1 MNLAIIIILVIA
13 IGLIIFSYIKQLEQ
27 TKNLQKQIDHVTFL
41 VTDELYKMNNSVK
54 DIQLDLEITTNEEK
68 TIEMA
73 DSTRSTIKKMILMQR
88 SGYSVD
94 SIAEEC
100 NLPKEEVVRVLA
112 PYKESRK
119 RDA

>member
-13 IGLIIFSYIKQLEQ
+13 VGLIIFSYVKQLEQ
-27 TKNLQKQIDHVTFL
+27 TKNLEKQIDHVTFL

-54 DIQLDLEITTNEEK
+54 DIQLDLEITTNEENK
-68 TIEMA
+68 IEMA
-73 DSTRSTIKKMILMQR
+73 DAARSTIKKMILMQR
-88 SGYSVD
+88 SGYSID

-100 NLPKEEVVRVLA
+100 NLPKQEVLRMLA
-112 PYKESRK
+112 PYKELRK